1 MDRRL
6 IFHKKLTGQLSPEE
20 EFELNNWFE
29 ASADNWAEYEVY
41 SKLWSDSLDSKS
53 TMEVNVEDAL
63 KDLRIYLK

>member
-1 MDRRL
+1 M
-6 IFHKKLTGQLSPEE
+6 
-20 EFELNNWFE
+20 NNWFE